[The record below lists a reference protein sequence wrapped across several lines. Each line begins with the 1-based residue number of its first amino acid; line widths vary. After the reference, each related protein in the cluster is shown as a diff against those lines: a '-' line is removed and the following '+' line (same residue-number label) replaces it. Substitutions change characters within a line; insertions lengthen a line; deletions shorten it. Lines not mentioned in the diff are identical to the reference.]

1 MANLKNG
8 PRMTISGV
16 MKAVFTFDPRDPQ
29 QLAFG
34 M

>member
-1 MANLKNG
+1 
-8 PRMTISGV
+8 MTISEV

-34 M
+34 I